1 MRWPCYIVNGSIFSP
16 HFLDENLDQV
26 FGGAHMT
33 KMDFNGLD
41 TVTTLPPDKCLQNQ
55 GVWCPCPA
63 PKSSCGTWTVNTSTQ
78 VNPTWPAMDQHSRS
92 DNIFTIAVFI
102 GILYIHHHHQYIV
115 IRISFSK
122 TTRRYCPRTASTS
135 SSPWSTLRSWSP
147 SSRYIQ
153 FFSNPRQKPDVFRA
167 AMAGQS
173 FAWAVIS
180 TQSSWLKIS
189 CGRQVSLCETF

>member
-1 MRWPCYIVNGSIFSP
+1 MFFPTFLRWESWPGFWGCPYDQDGFQRVRYCYNATTRQMPWKPRCLMSLPGAKEQLWHVDGEHLYTSEP
-16 HFLDENLDQV
+16 NLACY
-26 FGGAHMT
+26 G
-33 KMDFNGLD
+33 
-41 TVTTLPPDKCLQNQ
+41 
-55 GVWCPCPA
+55 
-63 PKSSCGTWTVNTSTQ
+63 STQ
-78 VNPTWPAMDQHSRS
+78 QVRQYLHNCCLHRHSLY
-92 DNIFTIAVFI
+92 TFI
-102 GILYIHHHHQYIV
+102 GQHHHHHQYIV

-147 SSRYIQ
+147 TSRYIQ
-153 FFSNPRQKPDVFRA
+153 LFSNPRQKLDVFRA

>member
-1 MRWPCYIVNGSIFSP
+1 MPSKPRCLMSLPGAKEQLWHVDGEHLYTSEPNLACYG
-16 HFLDENLDQV
+16 
-26 FGGAHMT
+26 
-33 KMDFNGLD
+33 
-41 TVTTLPPDKCLQNQ
+41 
-55 GVWCPCPA
+55 
-63 PKSSCGTWTVNTSTQ
+63 STQ
-78 VNPTWPAMDQHSRS
+78 QVRQYLHNCCLHRHSLY
-92 DNIFTIAVFI
+92 TFI
-102 GILYIHHHHQYIV
+102 GQHHHHHQYIV

-147 SSRYIQ
+147 TSRYIQ
-153 FFSNPRQKPDVFRA
+153 FFSTPSQKPDVFRA